1 MDEQIDK
8 KIDKQIDRFKYDFDI
23 FDVLID
29 WWIDYSQIDKYIY
42 KLID

>member
-8 KIDKQIDRFKYDFDI
+8 KIDKQIDREIDIFKYDFDI

-29 WWIDYSQIDKYIY
+29 
-42 KLID
+42 